1 MHVWCVHRPTSGFTL
16 IELMIVV
23 GIIAILVAI
32 GIPNLMRSRLQAN
45 EASTIQNMRAITS
58 GQTAY
63 HASNGEFAT
72 SMEDLTNATPPFV
85 DHDFLQEPLNGYLY
99 EFGGDEINYTL
110 NADAAQWGV
119 TGNRGFF
126 TDASGVIR
134 YNYGGRADDES
145 TPLQ

>member
-1 MHVWCVHRPTSGFTL
+1 
-16 IELMIVV
+16 
-23 GIIAILVAI
+23 
-32 GIPNLMRSRLQAN
+32 
-45 EASTIQNMRAITS
+45 
-58 GQTAY
+58 
-63 HASNGEFAT
+63 
-72 SMEDLTNATPPFV
+72 MEDLTNATPPFV